1 MLASL
6 HGSKGDEAM
15 RAIRWG
21 RTIGLTALVS
31 AGVPVAAQQAAT
43 ASTSGMLLAVKATP
57 ADGRILVTLPAADAD
72 GASGR
77 FIYATSLRTGIGSAN
92 LRLDRGMLGPE
103 HIVAFRR
110 IGKKVAVTFEN
121 HQFRA
126 TGDAGVAAGGRT
138 SFPTSIMAMLDIVSA
153 EPGGGVTVDI
163 APFLTRDT
171 LGIADSLN
179 ASWAMAGAGGG
190 SAAGKGFH
198 LVDGLSAADAAS
210 VKVFPDNIEV
220 DALQTYQT
228 DTPGR
233 EVERIAAEPR
243 QIGFTVHHSFIRL
256 PAPGFV
262 SRNFDIRS
270 AAGGN
275 QYYDFG
281 TPLGEDVVQQFAN
294 RFRLEKVDPAAARSR
309 VKKPIVFYID
319 RAAPE
324 PIRTALLEGVN
335 YWATAFDKAGLID
348 AFRAELLPVGADPLD
363 VRYSMVNW
371 SNRLTRGWSYGGGIV
386 DPRTGEIIKG
396 NVVIGA
402 LRVRQDMTIFEGLVG
417 TAANNSGGGNDPVK
431 VSLDR
436 IRQLG
441 AHEVG
446 HAIGFMHNFAGSTQ
460 GRTTVMDY
468 PGPRIKLTDGRIDL
482 SEAYAPGG
490 GVWDDFTVDW
500 LYADAAPGT
509 DPDVEART
517 KALAIQAKGVRFI
530 TDIDGRA
537 SDTPSPW
544 GSMWDDGPDP
554 VASLNHMMAVRRVA
568 IARFGPGVLRNG
580 EALSDLRRKFVPVW
594 LLHRYD
600 IDAVGKLI
608 GGIDYAYAV
617 AGDNHP
623 PATPVAAATQDAAIA
638 AMLATLSTDVLT
650 VPAALVMPLSSPMN
664 GGSDVQF
671 DQEVFRNAG
680 AAAFDPLV
688 AADVAAQITLDSLL
702 APARLARVFEQH
714 RREPGMPGVD
724 TLLDRLVAATVDT
737 RGDAVGRRIA
747 YRTIMTMA
755 ETARDDA
762 TSPDVAALLG
772 DRLHAIA
779 TRFGKAGSGDDGA
792 WSRHLAMLLTDEE
805 KLTRELSKRQAV
817 PAIPPGMPIGGD
829 TGWFGD

>member
-1 MLASL
+1 M
-6 HGSKGDEAM
+6 H
-15 RAIRWG
+15 AIIWG
-21 RTIGLTALVS
+21 TAIGLAALAV
-31 AGVPVAAQQAAT
+31 AGVPVAAQQAMP
-43 ASTSGMLLAVKATP
+43 ASGGGVLLPVKAI
-57 ADGRILVTLPAADAD
+57 AAEGRILVALPPADAD

-103 HIVAFRR
+103 HILAFRR

-138 SFPTSIMAMLDIVSA
+138 SFPTSIIAMLDIVSTD
-153 EPGGGVTVDI
+153 PGGGVTVDI

-179 ASWAMAGAGGG
+179 APWAMAGAGGG
-190 SAAGKGFH
+190 TAAGKGFR
-198 LVDGLSAADAAS
+198 LIDALSVADAAS

-243 QIGFTVHHSFIRL
+243 QIGFTVHHSFVRL

-262 SRNFDIRS
+262 SRKFDIRS

-275 QYYDFG
+275 QYYDYG

-294 RFRLEKVDPAAARSR
+294 RFRLEKVDPTAARSR
-309 VKKPIVFYID
+309 VKKPIIFYID

-324 PIRTALLEGVN
+324 PIRTTLLEGVN
-335 YWATAFDKAGLID
+335 YWATAFDKAGLIG
-348 AFRAELLPVGADPLD
+348 AFRAETLPVGADPLD

-402 LRVRQDMTIFEGLVG
+402 LRVRQDMAIFEGLVG
-417 TAANNSGGGNDPVK
+417 TAQNNSGSGNDPVRA
-431 VSLDR
+431 SLDR

-460 GRTTVMDY
+460 DRTTVMDY

-490 GVWDDFTVDW
+490 GVWDDYTVDW
-500 LYADAAPGT
+500 LYADPAPGI
-509 DPDVEART
+509 DPDAAARA

-554 VASLNHMMAVRRVA
+554 VAGLSHMMAVRRIA
-568 IARFGPGVLRNG
+568 IAQFGPGVLRNG
-580 EALSDLRRKFVPVW
+580 EALSDLRRKFVPIW

-623 PATPVAAATQDAAIA
+623 AAVPVAAAAQDAAIA
-638 AMLATLSTDVLT
+638 AMLTTLSTDALT
-650 VPAALVMPLSSPMN
+650 VPATLVMPLSSPMN
-664 GGSDVQF
+664 GRGDAQF

-688 AADVAAQITLDSLL
+688 AADVAAQVTLDSLL
-702 APARLARVFEQH
+702 APARLARVYEQH
-714 RREPGMPGVD
+714 RREPGLPGAD
-724 TLLDRLVAATVDT
+724 ALLDRLIAATVDT
-737 RGDAVGRRIA
+737 RRDAVGRRVA

-755 ETARDDA
+755 DTARDAA

-772 DRLHAIA
+772 DRLRGIA
-779 TRFGKAGSGDDGA
+779 AKLGKAGGGENGA
-792 WSRHLAMLLTDEE
+792 WSRHVAMLLTDED
-805 KLTRELSKRQAV
+805 KLTRELDKRQAV
-817 PAIPPGMPIGGD
+817 PTIPPGMPIDGD
-829 TGWFGD
+829 TGWFDD

>member
-1 MLASL
+1 MRGIIWGTTVGLLAAAS
-6 HGSKGDEAM
+6 GG
-15 RAIRWG
+15 G
-21 RTIGLTALVS
+21 
-31 AGVPVAAQQAAT
+31 PVAAQQVARAAT
-43 ASTSGMLLAVKATP
+43 QAALLPVRAMP
-57 ADGRILVTLPAADAD
+57 AEGRILVTLPAADAD

-77 FIYATSLRTGIGSAN
+77 FLYATSLRTGIGSAN

-138 SFPTSIMAMLDIVSA
+138 SFPTSIMAMLDIVA
-153 EPGGGVTVDI
+153 TEADGGVTVDI

-171 LGIADSLN
+171 VGIAESLN

-190 SAAGKGFH
+190 SAAGKGFR
-198 LVDGLSAADAAS
+198 LVDALSVADAGS

-233 EVERIAAEPR
+233 EVERIAGEPR
-243 QIGFTVHHSFIRL
+243 QIGFTVHHSFVRL

-262 SRNFDIRS
+262 SRKFDIRS

-275 QYYDFG
+275 QYYDYG

-309 VKKPIVFYID
+309 VKKPIIFYID

-348 AFRAELLPVGADPLD
+348 AFRAEILPAGADPLD

-402 LRVRQDMTIFEGLVG
+402 LRVRQDMAIFEGLVG
-417 TAANNSGGGNDPVK
+417 AAQTNSGSGNDPVRA
-431 VSLDR
+431 SLDG

-460 GRTTVMDY
+460 DRTTVMDY

-482 SEAYAPGG
+482 SDAYAKG

-509 DPDVEART
+509 NPDVAARA

-554 VASLNHMMAVRRVA
+554 VASLNHMMAVRRIA
-568 IARFGPGVLRNG
+568 IAQFGPGVLRSG

-600 IDAVGKLI
+600 IDAVGKLV

-623 PATPVAAATQDAAIA
+623 AAAPVAAATQDAALA
-638 AMLATLSTDVLT
+638 ACAGDAFDRCADRARDAGDAAVVADERTQRRAVRSGG
-650 VPAALVMPLSSPMN
+650 VPQCRRRCVRPVGRRRCRRAGDAGFAA
-664 GGSDVQF
+664 G
-671 DQEVFRNAG
+671 AG
-680 AAAFDPLV
+680 AACAGVRTASPRPGNARRRH
-688 AADVAAQITLDSLL
+688 AAR
-702 APARLARVFEQH
+702 PADRRH
-714 RREPGMPGVD
+714 RRG
-724 TLLDRLVAATVDT
+724 AA
-737 RGDAVGRRIA
+737 
-747 YRTIMTMA
+747 
-755 ETARDDA
+755 
-762 TSPDVAALLG
+762 
-772 DRLHAIA
+772 
-779 TRFGKAGSGDDGA
+779 
-792 WSRHLAMLLTDEE
+792 
-805 KLTRELSKRQAV
+805 
-817 PAIPPGMPIGGD
+817 
-829 TGWFGD
+829 

>member
-1 MLASL
+1 MRGIIWGTTVGLLAAAS
-6 HGSKGDEAM
+6 GG
-15 RAIRWG
+15 G
-21 RTIGLTALVS
+21 
-31 AGVPVAAQQAAT
+31 PVAAQQVARAAT
-43 ASTSGMLLAVKATP
+43 QAALLPVKAMP
-57 ADGRILVTLPAADAD
+57 AEGRILVTLPAADAD

-77 FIYATSLRTGIGSAN
+77 FLYATSLRTGIGSAN

-138 SFPTSIMAMLDIVSA
+138 SFPTSIMAMLDIVA
-153 EPGGGVTVDI
+153 TEADGGVTVDI

-171 LGIADSLN
+171 VGIAESLN

-190 SAAGKGFH
+190 SAAGKGFR
-198 LVDGLSAADAAS
+198 LVDALSVADAGS

-233 EVERIAAEPR
+233 EVERIAGEPR
-243 QIGFTVHHSFIRL
+243 QIGFTVHHSFVRL

-262 SRNFDIRS
+262 SRKFDIRS

-275 QYYDFG
+275 QYYDYG

-309 VKKPIVFYID
+309 VKKPIIFYID

-348 AFRAELLPVGADPLD
+348 AFRAEILPAGADPLD

-402 LRVRQDMTIFEGLVG
+402 LRVRQDMAIFEGLVG
-417 TAANNSGGGNDPVK
+417 AAQTNSGSGNDPVRA
-431 VSLDR
+431 SLDR

-460 GRTTVMDY
+460 DRTTVMDY

-482 SEAYAPGG
+482 SDAYAKGGG
-490 GVWDDFTVDW
+490 GVGRLHRRLAVCRC
-500 LYADAAPGT
+500 
-509 DPDVEART
+509 RT
-517 KALAIQAKGVRFI
+517 RYQSGR
-530 TDIDGRA
+530 GRA
-537 SDTPSPW
+537 
-544 GSMWDDGPDP
+544 GQGARDP
-554 VASLNHMMAVRRVA
+554 
-568 IARFGPGVLRNG
+568 G
-580 EALSDLRRKFVPVW
+580 EGRP
-594 LLHRYD
+594 LHHR
-600 IDAVGKLI
+600 
-608 GGIDYAYAV
+608 
-617 AGDNHP
+617 
-623 PATPVAAATQDAAIA
+623 
-638 AMLATLSTDVLT
+638 
-650 VPAALVMPLSSPMN
+650 
-664 GGSDVQF
+664 
-671 DQEVFRNAG
+671 
-680 AAAFDPLV
+680 
-688 AADVAAQITLDSLL
+688 
-702 APARLARVFEQH
+702 H
-714 RREPGMPGVD
+714 RRPRVRYAESLGQH
-724 TLLDRLVAATVDT
+724 
-737 RGDAVGRRIA
+737 VG
-747 YRTIMTMA
+747 
-755 ETARDDA
+755 
-762 TSPDVAALLG
+762 
-772 DRLHAIA
+772 
-779 TRFGKAGSGDDGA
+779 
-792 WSRHLAMLLTDEE
+792 
-805 KLTRELSKRQAV
+805 
-817 PAIPPGMPIGGD
+817 
-829 TGWFGD
+829 

>member
-1 MLASL
+1 MHAIIW
-6 HGSKGDEAM
+6 G
-15 RAIRWG
+15 RAI
-21 RTIGLTALVS
+21 GLAALAV
-31 AGVPVAAQQAAT
+31 AGVPVAAQQAVST
-43 ASTSGMLLAVKATP
+43 AGSGPLLPVKAIP
-57 ADGRILVTLPAADAD
+57 AEGRILVTLPPADAD

-110 IGKKVAVTFEN
+110 IGKKIAVTFEN

-138 SFPTSIMAMLDIVSA
+138 SFPTSIMTMLDIVTT

-171 LGIADSLN
+171 MGIADSLN

-190 SAAGKGFH
+190 SAAGKGFR
-198 LVDGLSAADAAS
+198 LVDALSAADAAS

-233 EVERIAAEPR
+233 EVERIAPEPR

-262 SRNFDIRS
+262 SRKFDIRS

-275 QYYDFG
+275 QYYDYG

-335 YWATAFDKAGLID
+335 YWATAFDKAGLVD
-348 AFRAELLPVGADPLD
+348 AFRAEMLPVGADPLD

-417 TAANNSGGGNDPVK
+417 TAQNNSGGGNDPVR

-468 PGPRIKLTDGRIDL
+468 PGPRIKLTGGQIDL
-482 SEAYAPGG
+482 SEAYASGG

-500 LYADAAPGT
+500 LYADSAPGT
-509 DPDVEART
+509 DPDVAARA

-554 VASLNHMMAVRRVA
+554 VASLQHMMAVRRVA
-568 IARFGPGVLRNG
+568 IAQFGPGVLRNG

-617 AGDNHP
+617 AGDNH
-623 PATPVAAATQDAAIA
+623 ALAVPVAAATQDAALT
-638 AMLATLSTDVLT
+638 AMLATLSADVLT

-664 GGSDVQF
+664 GRGDVQF

-680 AAAFDPLV
+680 SAAFDPLV
-688 AADVAAQITLDSLL
+688 AADVAAQVTLDSLL
-702 APARLARVFEQH
+702 APTRLARVYEQH
-714 RREPGMPGVD
+714 RRDPAMPGVE
-724 TLLDRLVAATVDT
+724 TLLDRLVAGTIDA
-737 RGDAVGRRIA
+737 RRDAVGRRIA

-755 ETARDDA
+755 QTARDGA

-772 DRLHAIA
+772 DRLRGIA
-779 TRFGKAGSGDDGA
+779 TKFGKGAGGEDGA
-792 WSRHLAMLLTDEE
+792 WSRHVAMLLTDDD
-805 KLTRELSKRQAV
+805 KLTRELDKRQAV

-829 TGWFGD
+829 TGWFVD

>member
-1 MLASL
+1 MRGTIWAKAIGAILLTGYSL
-6 HGSKGDEAM
+6 
-15 RAIRWG
+15 
-21 RTIGLTALVS
+21 
-31 AGVPVAAQQAAT
+31 PVVAQQT
-43 ASTSGMLLAVKATP
+43 VLLPVKTLP
-57 ADGRILVTLPAADAD
+57 TEGRILITLPAPD
-72 GASGR
+72 GDGVSGR
-77 FIYATSLRTGIGSAN
+77 FLYATSLRTGLGSAN

-103 HIVAFRR
+103 QIVAFRR
-110 IGKKVAVTFEN
+110 VGRKLAVTFEN

-138 SFPTSIMAMLDIVSA
+138 SFPTTIVAMLDIVSTD
-153 EPGGGVTVDI
+153 PGGALTVDL

-171 LGIADSLN
+171 MGIADALN
-179 ASWAMAGAGGG
+179 TGP
-190 SAAGKGFH
+190 AAGKGFR
-198 LVDGLSAADAAS
+198 LVDSLSAADPAS
-210 VKVFPDNIEV
+210 VKVFPDNIEI
-220 DALQTYQT
+220 DALQTYQS
-228 DTPGR
+228 DMPGR
-233 EVERIAAEPR
+233 EVGRIAPDPR
-243 QIGFTVHHSFIRL
+243 QLGFTVHHSFVRL

-262 SRNFDIRS
+262 PRRFDIRS
-270 AAGGN
+270 GAGGN
-275 QYYDFG
+275 QYYDYG
-281 TPLGEDVVQQFAN
+281 TPLGQDVVQQFAN

-324 PIRTALLEGVN
+324 PIRTALKEGVN
-335 YWATAFDKAGLID
+335 YWAAAFDKAGLVD
-348 AFRAELLPVGADPLD
+348 AFRAEILPEGADPLD
-363 VRYSMVNW
+363 VRYNMVNW
-371 SNRLTRGWSYGGGIV
+371 SNRLTRGWSYGGGIA
-386 DPRTGEIIKG
+386 DPRTGEIVKG

-402 LRVRQDMTIFEGLVG
+402 LRVRQDMAIFEGLVG
-417 TAANNSGGGNDPVK
+417 AGESNSGSASDPVR

-460 GRTTVMDY
+460 NRSTVMDY

-482 SEAYAPGG
+482 SDAYAPGG
-490 GVWDDFTVDW
+490 GAWDDFTVDW
-500 LYADAAPGT
+500 LYADPAPGR
-509 DPDVEART
+509 DPDAAAAT

-537 SDTPSPW
+537 SDAPSPW

-554 VASLNHMMAVRRVA
+554 VASLNHMLTVRRLA
-568 IARFGPGVLRNG
+568 IGRFGPRVLRPG

-600 IDAVGKLI
+600 VDAVGKLV

-623 PATPVAAATQDAAIA
+623 APIPVPAAAQNAAIDA
-638 AMLATLSTDVLT
+638 LLATLSTEALT

-664 GGSDVQF
+664 GRSDVQF

-702 APARLARVFEQH
+702 APARLARLYEQH
-714 RREPGMPGVD
+714 RRDPGLPGVE
-724 TLLDRLVAATVDT
+724 TLLDRLAAATIGS
-737 RGDAVGRRIA
+737 RRDAVGRRIA
-747 YRTIMTMA
+747 YRTLLSMA
-755 ETARDDA
+755 DAVQDETI
-762 TSPDVAALLG
+762 SPDVAALLG
-772 DRLHAIA
+772 DRLRTIGA
-779 TRFGKAGSGDDGA
+779 TLGKGGTGEDGA
-792 WSRHLAMLLTDEE
+792 WSRHVAGLLADDDR
-805 KLTRELSKRQAV
+805 LTRELAKRQKV

-829 TGWFGD
+829 SGWFGD